1 MGSRD
6 LGNWKQSRSNKRMD
20 DDHVQPL
27 LEQEDDQPSWV
38 TLSKDA
44 GGNNGEATADA
55 DERSSAASGSFS
67 PWDQA
72 AARLNAASHSQSSQ
86 LLRNNN
92 NNWSSSTTT
101 TTTNEKEDGLPKIVL
116 LMRLGNM
123 GAAALLIF
131 GSVSVLSN
139 LARIFL
145 V

>member
-1 MGSRD
+1 
-6 LGNWKQSRSNKRMD
+6 MD

-27 LEQEDDQPSWV
+27 LEEDDQPSWV

-44 GGNNGEATADA
+44 GGGGEAIDNAG
-55 DERSSAASGSFS
+55 ERSSGSSS

-72 AARLNAASHSQSSQ
+72 AARLNPSQ
-86 LLRNNN
+86 LRN

-101 TTTNEKEDGLPKIVL
+101 NATSKDEKEDELPKIVL

-131 GSVSVLSN
+131 GSVSY
-139 LARIFL
+139 
-145 V
+145 